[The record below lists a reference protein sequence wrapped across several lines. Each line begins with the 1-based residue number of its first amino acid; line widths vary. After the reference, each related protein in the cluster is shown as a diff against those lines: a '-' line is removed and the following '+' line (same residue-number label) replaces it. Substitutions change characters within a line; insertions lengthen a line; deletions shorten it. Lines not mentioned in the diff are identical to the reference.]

1 MKKLNIKSL
10 LVDHVEKFVF
20 GLFALIV
27 FAILTVGTSWA
38 RYKNTP
44 EELKRSVENAKTKIT
59 SNNPWPKDK
68 EESFKVIDFSQKA
81 SQLFQMPLVSKY
93 DFSQWLFH
101 PLYKKNEPKRE
112 PTYEPVQNLI
122 VNFAF
127 VPLSVISEEARQQ
140 MANQAAGENGEQS
153 NTPADSNEDS
163 EFGVRSNSNSNA
175 GPGGSGRLPG
185 GVGSPLMIGSHG
197 GGMPPGAPTGSARPP
212 GAPKSGN
219 NKKGS
224 GGAAS
229 APPAGP
235 GLFGSPPGM
244 AHGGGAMGMA
254 MPGMGSMG
262 MAGGG
267 STSGV
272 EARGVRVMAVRGV
285 FPIQKQIDN
294 YKNSLHVT
302 QDEAAEL
309 LEITDFILERQA
321 AVPGSD
327 PWNEKDSPW
336 VVVNI
341 DSALE
346 VLSECSD
353 LDFEDPVPTAL
364 RDAVITM
371 DLPLNLLGVW
381 RNFATHPLIKNEELT
396 LEQIEEEAR
405 LLEKVNEVADS
416 ANLTDPTQQR
426 RKGLAR
432 VQRDFKRIAT
442 EVNSNADSRG
452 MMDQMMKSMKMP
464 TTGAGGG
471 RPLGMD
477 GPHGGGALGG
487 MGVGAIRPPGMMGPP
502 GMGGAGGMRG
512 GANVLDRL
520 LARRRFL
527 LFRYFDF
534 DVEFGMAYR
543 YRVKL
548 KLRNPNFERP
558 ADELGDIEI
567 AKGEERE
574 TPWSNISNP
583 DVVRSRYG
591 YFLKDIEREPYRD
604 DKVKWSTRP
613 VALLSMYDWDTG
625 RGAVLSD
632 VLNLNAIGT
641 YVGEDKKTTLIPD
654 LVSNTL
660 EKGEHKFIT
669 QDALLDVEGDVD
681 AAPDQHPDLVLT
693 PEKGRPNA
701 RLGLMEEAL
710 VVTSNGELRTIE
722 QSQGSPVNESDRE
735 ALRFWKRQED
745 REHKAIKAREAAPL
759 PTPGQMGDGEDSPKQ
774 RVNPRKQGAMAS
786 MMTPPSMPNGYTGA
800 PPGGGRRGG
809 RRMKSQD

>member
-1 MKKLNIKSL
+1 MKKLNIKAL

-20 GLFALIV
+20 GFFSLIV
-27 FAILTVGTSWA
+27 LAILTVGTTWA
-38 RYKNTP
+38 RYEKTP
-44 EELKRSVENAKTKIT
+44 EQLKRSAEDAKTKIT

-68 EESFKVIDFSQKA
+68 EAAFKVIDFSERAKL
-81 SQLFQMPLVSKY
+81 LFQMPLIAKY

-122 VNFAF
+122 ANFAF

-140 MANQAAGENGEQS
+140 MADQAAGETGDEAA
-153 NTPADSNEDS
+153 PAEGNEDS
-163 EFGVRSNSNSNA
+163 EFGVRSNSNA
-175 GPGGSGRLPG
+175 GGPGGAGRFPG
-185 GVGSPLMIGSHG
+185 GMAAPVG
-197 GGMPPGAPTGSARPP
+197 GAPLTAGTLGSAGAARPP
-212 GAPKSGN
+212 GAGGPPKSGSG
-219 NKKGS
+219 KKGS
-224 GGAAS
+224 GAA
-229 APPAGP
+229 APSPATGP
-235 GLFGSPPGM
+235 GLFGASAGQGAAMAPGM
-244 AHGGGAMGMA
+244 M
-254 MPGMGSMG
+254 MPGMSSTGGMG
-262 MAGGG
+262 GMGGMN
-267 STSGV
+267 SGI

-309 LEITDFILERQA
+309 LEITDFILERQVA
-321 AVPGSD
+321 LPGSD
-327 PWNEKDSPW
+327 PWKDSPW
-336 VVVNI
+336 VEVNI
-341 DSALE
+341 GSALE
-346 VLSECSD
+346 VLGECSD

-381 RNFATHPLIKNEELT
+381 KNFATHPLIKNEELS

-416 ANLTDPTQQR
+416 TNLTDPTQQR

-432 VQRDFKRIAT
+432 VQRDFKRIAGA
-442 EVNSNADSRG
+442 VNANDDSRS
-452 MMDQMMKSMKMP
+452 MMDQMMKSMGSP
-464 TTGAGGG
+464 PGAAGGG
-471 RPLGMD
+471 ANSGLGAM
-477 GPHGGGALGG
+477 
-487 MGVGAIRPPGMMGPP
+487 RPPGM
-502 GMGGAGGMRG
+502 GMGMGMGMNPGGGMRG
-512 GANVLDRL
+512 ASSALDRL

-583 DVVRSRYG
+583 DVVRSKHG

-604 DKVKWSTRP
+604 DKVKWSQRP
-613 VALLSMYDWDTG
+613 VALLSMYDWDTKL
-625 RGAVLSD
+625 GAVLND
-632 VLNLNAIGT
+632 VLNLNAIGSF
-641 YVGEDKKTTLIPD
+641 VGEEKKSTIIPD
-654 LVSNTL
+654 LVANTL
-660 EKGEHKFIT
+660 EKGEHKFTT
-669 QDALLDVEGDVD
+669 QDALLDVEGDFDV
-681 AAPDQHPDLVLT
+681 APDQHPDLVLT
-693 PEKGRPNA
+693 AERGRPNA

-710 VVTSNGELRTIE
+710 VVTSTGELRTIE
-722 QSQGSPVNESDRE
+722 QSQGAPVNESDRE

-759 PTPGQMGDGEDSPKQ
+759 PTGTETEGEDGGRKK
-774 RVNPRKQGAMAS
+774 VNPRKQGAMAAMSS
-786 MMTPPSMPNGYTGA
+786 MMMPSSMPPGYSGA
-800 PPGGGRRGG
+800 PPGVGGAQKKAPRRGS
-809 RRMKSQD
+809 RRE